1 MNVLRKLCPILC
13 PATLALAL
21 AASPAWADDAVHVA
35 FTGTLTGDFA
45 TYGVSGK
52 KGFDLAIADINAQ
65 GGPKIEVDTV
75 DDHGQPNDGVL
86 AANRFCGDDN
96 TVAVVGY
103 TFSSIALAAVPL
115 YKKCKMPTIGTAVTS
130 PQLSNASPW
139 FRRVVLTDAI
149 QGKMMGQYTANQL
162 HVKTVY
168 TLYQQDDYGL
178 GVNGA
183 FKSAYQEAGGKI
195 VGEGGYVLGTKD
207 FRTILT
213 KVKAAHPDGLFI
225 GGFYTEAAQIVTQAK
240 ALGIDAKI
248 LGTDG
253 SLSPQ
258 LISLSNNAV
267 DGMTLYGMFDPD
279 ASSHSSSQSAA
290 FVKAFTAKYGQ
301 APDSWAALGYDAG
314 LAIGNAVK
322 AAKAK
327 GPVTRDSVNAALS
340 SVNVTGVTGP
350 VAFEK
355 SGDRKGTLYFF
366 TAHDGKFAL
375 AGQQK

>member
-1 MNVLRKLCPILC
+1 MNVLRSL
-13 PATLALAL
+13 TLTALAL
-21 AASPAWADDAVHVA
+21 SIATSPAWGDDTAHVA
-35 FTGTLTGDFA
+35 FTATMTGDFA

-65 GGPKIEVDTV
+65 GGPKIVVDTV
-75 DDHGQPNDGVL
+75 DDHGEPNDGVL
-86 AANRFCGDDN
+86 AANRFCADEQ

-130 PQLSNASPW
+130 PQLTNSSPW

-168 TLYQQDDYGL
+168 ALYQQDDYGL
-178 GVNGA
+178 GVDGA
-183 FKSAYQEAGGKI
+183 FKSAFQEAGGKI
-195 VGEGGYVLGTKD
+195 IGEGGYVLGTKD
-207 FRTILT
+207 FRTLLT
-213 KVKAAHPDGLFI
+213 KVKAAHPDALFI
-225 GGFYTEAAQIVTQAK
+225 GGFYTEAAQIVMQAK

-279 ASSHSSSQSAA
+279 ASSGSSSQGAA
-290 FVKAFTAKYGQ
+290 FVKAFTARYGQ

-327 GPVTRDSVNAALS
+327 GPVTRDTVNAALS
-340 SVNVTGVTGP
+340 NLNVNGVTGP
-350 VAFEK
+350 VSFEK
-355 SGDRKGTLYFF
+355 NGDRKGTLYFF
-366 TAHDGKFAL
+366 TAHGGKFTL